1 MTDAINYEQI
11 GITNDVMFGS
21 VFQNVEDCKELLQRI
36 LHLKIVELTIV
47 EGQKQMNRNLSG
59 KGIRLDIYARDGEGN
74 SYDIEMQLT
83 DTGEL
88 DLRSR
93 YYHSEMD
100 SYQIRK
106 GMKYQYLK
114 QSIVIFVCGF
124 DLFGENRSLYTFE
137 TICRENT
144 GLRLQDKR
152 KTIFVNIHGD
162 RAGLDEATINLL
174 DYFKTGTP
182 QDTYTKG
189 LQDRVEEIRS
199 DDEWRENYMTIEMK
213 MEQRYEQ
220 GRKQGLEEGREQ
232 GLEQGRKQGLEEGRE
247 QGERNGRH
255 SILRAMLEAKLDKEI
270 ILKAGFTEEEIEEF
284 PLNL

>member
-59 KGIRLDIYARDGEGN
+59 KGIRLDIYVRDGEGN

-114 QSIVIFVCGF
+114 QSLVIFVCGF

-137 TICRENT
+137 TICRENVYT
-144 GLRLQDKR
+144 PSGRR
-152 KTIFVNIHGD
+152 KALFGIHGMFKS
-162 RAGLDEATINLL
+162 TIL
-174 DYFKTGTP
+174 
-182 QDTYTKG
+182 
-189 LQDRVEEIRS
+189 IRS
-199 DDEWRENYMTIEMK
+199 E
-213 MEQRYEQ
+213 
-220 GRKQGLEEGREQ
+220 L
-232 GLEQGRKQGLEEGRE
+232 
-247 QGERNGRH
+247 
-255 SILRAMLEAKLDKEI
+255 ILS
-270 ILKAGFTEEEIEEF
+270 
-284 PLNL
+284 LNFCI

>member
-1 MTDAINYEQI
+1 MTDAINFEQI

-36 LHLKIVELTIV
+36 LHLRIVELTIV

-182 QDTYTKG
+182 QDTYTRG
-189 LQDRVEEIRS
+189 LQDRVEAIRS

-232 GLEQGRKQGLEEGRE
+232 GLELGE
-247 QGERNGRH
+247 QNGRLQERI
-255 SILRAMLEAKLDKEI
+255 SLIQRMIEMNYSREEILALGYSEAEYEEVEKRLRA
-270 ILKAGFTEEEIEEF
+270 
-284 PLNL
+284 